1 MKPNKTTILLLV
13 LILFSN
19 SFFLQALS
27 NAERYDRVL
36 EKVDTAKNKTWIL
49 SFEHEKLPVLN
60 GTWVI
65 KKKATKRIETH
76 LSKPIS
82 HVHCN
87 SRLPFEERP
96 FEKEI
101 VISPHGQDFF
111 VFRPLYPASQDTFW
125 DLNKVNKVE
134 YQNFGFKGVI
144 IPEEI
149 TYVYSLKLINQIE
162 NPALAKELLFKG
174 KLKFE
179 SISPGRITG
188 KGFEIEYTPE
198 CVGSVRDL
206 IEFEMFRKD
215 EQESLALQ

>member
-1 MKPNKTTILLLV
+1 MKPNKTIITFLV

-19 SFFLQALS
+19 SFFLGAL
-27 NAERYDRVL
+27 AES
-36 EKVDTAKNKTWIL
+36 WIL
-49 SFEHEKLPVLN
+49 TFEHEKLPVLN
-60 GTWVI
+60 GRWII

-82 HVHCN
+82 HIHCN

-125 DLNKVNKVE
+125 DLNRVKKVE

-149 TYVYSLKLINQIE
+149 TYVYSLKLINHLE
-162 NPALAKELLFKG
+162 NPALAKELWFKG

-179 SISPGRITG
+179 SISQDRITG
-188 KGFEIEYTPE
+188 KGYEIEYTPE
-198 CVGSVRDL
+198 CIGSVRDL
-206 IEFEMFRKD
+206 IEFEMFRRD